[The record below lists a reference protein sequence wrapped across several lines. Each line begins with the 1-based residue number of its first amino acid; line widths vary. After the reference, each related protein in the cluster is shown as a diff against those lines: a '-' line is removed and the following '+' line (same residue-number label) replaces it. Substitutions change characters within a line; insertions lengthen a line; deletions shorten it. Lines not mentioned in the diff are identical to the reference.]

1 MRVRDLVDK
10 PELALTVLAGEESLD
25 RPIRWVYTTDLL
37 DPGRYLSG
45 GELVLTGLIWR
56 RGPEDSETFAAAVAA
71 ADVAAVAA
79 GDAVYGEIPL
89 DLIEACRRHGVT
101 LIEVPIDI
109 SFATVTEDVSRRLAE
124 ESGSGIAGVLSK
136 RRRLVNAI
144 AEGDGLDGLVR
155 VWSHDNDIPCALL
168 STSGR
173 QIASAATLEESDVD
187 TLVRAF
193 LTAQQVPA
201 VVRLA
206 GDRRMSVFPVGARGL
221 VGWFLAGEGTHDQW
235 PREARESVMELAS
248 LAGVERSRTEEGS
261 RARHRFGDQ
270 IIPLVTSAVRNP
282 AELAA
287 RLRAA
292 DLEPEAAFVAVVV
305 SAHGMTGPV
314 DVPRALIDEQLGPV
328 FPSLMVARMGSETVA
343 LIPVGSAAHAPSVA
357 RLLREAGERLERAMG
372 RRRLVIGVSGP
383 AQGSVALRGAIDE
396 ARHVRGLAELRPPR
410 VAVATADE
418 VDSHMLL
425 IASVPDDVRETFRTR
440 VLGPVL
446 RYDSSHNSE
455 LVSTLQ
461 VFLDCSGSWQRTAE
475 LLHVHVNTLRYRMQR
490 VEELTGRSLSS
501 LEDRVDLFLAL
512 RIRSW
517 TSH

>member
-10 PELALTVLAGEESLD
+10 PELGLTVLAGEESLD

-37 DPGRYLSG
+37 DPSRYLSG
-45 GELVLTGLIWR
+45 GDLVLTGLIWR

-79 GDAVYGEIPL
+79 GDAVYGEIPV
-89 DLIEACRRHGVT
+89 DLVEACRRHGVT

-144 AEGDGLDGLVR
+144 AEGAGLGGLMR
-155 VWSHDNDIPCALL
+155 VWSQDNEIPAAVL

-173 QIASAATLEESDVD
+173 QVASAATLDESDVD

-193 LTAQQVPA
+193 LTVQQVPS
-201 VVRLA
+201 VVRLT
-206 GDRRMSVFPVGARGL
+206 GDRRMSVFPVGTRGL
-221 VGWFLAGEGTHDQW
+221 VGWFLACEGVHEQW

-248 LAGVERSRTEEGS
+248 LVGVERSRTEEGW
-261 RARHRFGDQ
+261 RGRHRFGEQ
-270 IIPLVTSAVRNP
+270 IIPLATSAVRDP

-292 DLEPEAAFVAVVV
+292 NLDPETEFVAVAVT
-305 SAHGMTGPV
+305 AEGMTGPV
-314 DVPRALIDEQLGPV
+314 DVPRALLDELLGPV
-328 FPSLMVARMGSETVA
+328 FPDLMVAKLDAETVA
-343 LIPVGSAAHAPSVA
+343 LIPGAHADTVA
-357 RLLREAGERLERAMG
+357 DLLRRAGERLERAMG
-372 RRRLVIGVSGP
+372 RRRLVIGVSGAAP
-383 AQGSVALRGAIDE
+383 GSAALRGAVDE
-396 ARHVRGLAELRPPR
+396 ARHVRGLAELRQAR

-425 IASVPDDVRETFRTR
+425 IASVPDDVRQTFRTR

-446 RYDSSHNSE
+446 RYDSSHSSE

-461 VFLDCSGSWQRTAE
+461 VFLECSGSWQRTAE

-512 RIRSW
+512 RIR
-517 TSH
+517 